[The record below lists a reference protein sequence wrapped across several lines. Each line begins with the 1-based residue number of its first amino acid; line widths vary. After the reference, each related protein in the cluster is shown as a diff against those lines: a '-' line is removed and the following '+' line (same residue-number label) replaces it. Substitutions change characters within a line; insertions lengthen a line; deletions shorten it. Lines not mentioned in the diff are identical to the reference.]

1 MKNKKTMLYSILIIG
16 VVIVSFFAGTY
27 VKEQEYS
34 NSRVQRCKTLISFA
48 LDKVEN
54 GDISDQ
60 DTMEALISNIYAAYE
75 VCDDPGLKSQL
86 HDLWNVLIFDGDSY
100 TVIKDILSVELR
112 SVGDGLSRNE
122 E

>member
-60 DTMEALISNIYAAYE
+60 DTMEALISNIYATYE
-75 VCDDPGLKSQL
+75 LCDDPVLKSQL

-100 TVIKDILSVELR
+100 TVIKDILLVELR